1 MAAATYSMIK
11 NGRGIL
17 YASGGNLYKQ
27 VKKRGNVKYLK
38 CHIISCDGSAKI
50 QGDEFI
56 AGVSI
61 IMIVMVVA
69 LCEDIYISDIFVYR
83 NI

>member
-1 MAAATYSMIK
+1 MDVAFCM
-11 NGRGIL
+11 
-17 YASGGNLYKQ
+17 Q
-27 VKKRGNVKYLK
+27 VEVTCITSKKRGNVKYLK
-38 CHIISCDGSAKI
+38 CHIISCDESAKI

-69 LCEDIYISDIFVYR
+69 LCEDIYY
-83 NI
+83 